1 MENETVVKLETA
13 EEFREAIGVLAAE
26 LVSLKEMQ
34 VATAKLVQAM
44 DPRIRALTA
53 LLDHHHEVLT
63 KLAGLP
69 PKPMGDPLV
78 N

>member
-1 MENETVVKLETA
+1 MEDEKVVKLETPA
-13 EEFREAIGVLAAE
+13 QIREAIGVLAAE
-26 LVSLKEMQ
+26 VVSLREMQ
-34 VATAKLVQAM
+34 TATAQLVQAM

-63 KLAGLP
+63 KIAGLP
-69 PKPMGDPLV
+69 QRTKGDPLV

>member
-1 MENETVVKLETA
+1 MDDETVKLETQ
-13 EEFREAIGVLAAE
+13 EQIREAIGLLASE
-26 LVSLKEMQ
+26 LVNLREMQ
-34 VATAKLVQAM
+34 VATAQLVQAM

-63 KLAGLP
+63 KVAGLP
-69 PKPMGDPLV
+69 PRPKGDPLV